1 MILSYFIRKSITVGK
16 EDLFGWF
23 GFSGLLCKNYQQTY
37 LFGRIQ
43 TIKRGGQLYSDSSP
57 NKVSQISLENILP
70 APCRK

>member
-43 TIKRGGQLYSDSSP
+43 TIKR
-57 NKVSQISLENILP
+57 
-70 APCRK
+70 